1 MAFVEAINSIETK
14 AGVKGSDVYT
24 EEGVG
29 DNRVALFQM
38 LVRGLEQREIR
49 KYIRSAPEEH
59 KEDFVV
65 MAFQTRDVRGGKG
78 EKDLFYA
85 MLDGI
90 FVRWPELVEP
100 VVNLIPEY
108 GSWKD
113 LVKLLTYDFVDKTV
127 TTQVIRATA
136 KLVKEQ
142 FEKDKEAPHP
152 SLLAK
157 WLPREDSK
165 MKLQAKYF
173 AGILFPDIP
182 EGERAGQSPGRSA
195 LEASP
200 RADDRFAAYRKAV
213 STINKKLKTTE
224 INMCGGKW
232 AELEPGKI
240 PGRCMLKNRKAFLYQ
255 NKKAE
260 EEPSN
265 EDRIACR
272 NKFLEHITG
281 GKKVHAA
288 GTVYPHEIT
297 LRMRYFHSMSEDE
310 EKLLESQ
317 WATIR
322 EEAGAAGG
330 LRKVVPMCDFSGSMG
345 GIPMDVSLALGIL
358 ISEINNEA
366 FKDYILTFD
375 STPKWVSFKDC
386 KSLKEKINEAI
397 SHGLGLST
405 DFQKACDLI
414 LQRLVKCKVP
424 VEDAPDDLLVF
435 TDMGFDAACGYSSSS
450 YYTGNSYSHVTKD
463 KPWQTHCQMIRESFE
478 KHGYKMP
485 RIVIWNLRAEY
496 KDFHAKADEEGVVLL
511 SGWSPS
517 VLKAIQG
524 NGIQNQT
531 PYQALRHLLDNE
543 RYDAVRA
550 IFSKKSD
557 GEVAATGGAGKD
569 DVTESKEVSTS

>member
-1 MAFVEAINSIETK
+1 MAFIEAMNSICTK
-14 AGVKGSDVYT
+14 TGVKGSDVYT

-38 LVRGLEQREIR
+38 LVRDLEQREVR

-113 LVKLLTYDFVDKTV
+113 LVKLLTYDFVDKS
-127 TTQVIRATA
+127 TTTLVIRATA

-142 FEKDKEAPHP
+142 FEKDKTSEHP

-173 AGILFPDIP
+173 ASILFPDIP
-182 EGERAGQSPGRSA
+182 EGP
-195 LEASP
+195 
-200 RADDRFAAYRKAV
+200 DRFCAYRKAI
-213 STINKKLKTTE
+213 SAINKKLKTTE
-224 INMCGGKW
+224 ITMCGGKW

-255 NKKAE
+255 NKKGKK
-260 EEPSN
+260 EPSN

-272 NKFLEHITG
+272 DKFLAHITG
-281 GKKVHAA
+281 GGKVHAA
-288 GTVYPHEIT
+288 GTVYPHEIASR
-297 LRMRYFHSMSEDE
+297 LYHGFVSIREEE
-310 EKLLESQ
+310 EKLMEAQ
-317 WATIR
+317 WASIR
-322 EEAGAAGG
+322 EEAAAAGG
-330 LRKVVPMCDFSGSMG
+330 LHKVVPMCDFSGSMEG
-345 GIPMDVSLALGIL
+345 TPFDVSLALGIL

-366 FKDYILTFD
+366 FRDYVITFD
-375 STPKWVSFKDC
+375 STPKWLSFKDC
-386 KSLKEKINEAI
+386 TSLKEKVLKTH
-397 SHGLGLST
+397 SYGQGLST

-414 LQRLVKCKVP
+414 LKRLVECKVP
-424 VEDAPDDLLVF
+424 VEEAPEDLLVL
-435 TDMGFDAACGYSSSS
+435 TDMGFDAACASGSSSH
-450 YYTGNSYSHVTKD
+450 YTGNSYGHVTKD
-463 KPWQTHCQMIRESFE
+463 KSWQTHCQMIRASFE

-485 RIVIWNLRAEY
+485 RIVIWNLRAAY

-511 SGWSPS
+511 SGYSPS

-524 NGIQNQT
+524 SGIQNHT
-531 PYQALRHLLDNE
+531 PYQALRHILDDE

-550 IFSKKSD
+550 IFSKKAET
-557 GEVAATGGAGKD
+557 EVAAAGGAGSD
-569 DVTESKEVSTS
+569 TTEVTTS

>member
-1 MAFVEAINSIETK
+1 MAFIAAMDTVCNDTLQSYSIETK
-14 AGVKGSDVYT
+14 VGVKGSDVYT
-24 EEGVG
+24 EEGVD

-49 KYIRSAPEEH
+49 KYIRSAPEEY

-113 LVKLLTYDFVDKTV
+113 LVKLLTYDFVDKTI
-127 TTQVIRATA
+127 TTNVIRATA
-136 KLVKEQ
+136 KLVKDQ
-142 FEKDKEAPHP
+142 FEKDKEADHP

-165 MKLQAKYF
+165 MKLQAMYF
-173 AGILFPDIP
+173 ASILFPDIP
-182 EGERAGQSPGRSA
+182 EGP
-195 LEASP
+195 
-200 RADDRFAAYRKAV
+200 DRFCAYRKAI
-213 STINKKLKTTE
+213 SAINKKLNTTE
-224 INMCGGKW
+224 ITMCGGKW
-232 AELEPGKI
+232 ADLEPGKI

-255 NKKAE
+255 NNKSKK
-260 EEPSN
+260 EPTN
-265 EDRIACR
+265 EDRIACKD
-272 NKFLEHITG
+272 KFLAHITG
-281 GKKVHAA
+281 GGKVHAA
-288 GTVYPHEIT
+288 GTVYPHEIAS
-297 LRMRYFHSMSEDE
+297 RMYNASTSICDE
-310 EKLLESQ
+310 EEKVLEAQ
-317 WATIR
+317 WASIR
-322 EEAGAAGG
+322 EEVAAAGG
-330 LRKVVPMCDFSGSMG
+330 LRKVVPMCDFSGSMNG
-345 GIPMDVSLALGIL
+345 TPFDVSLALGIL

-366 FKDYILTFD
+366 FRDHIITFD
-375 STPKWVSFKDC
+375 STPNWLSFKDC
-386 KSLKEKINEAI
+386 KSLKEKILKTHSYGE
-397 SHGLGLST
+397 GLST

-414 LQRLVKCKVP
+414 LERLVECKVP
-424 VEDAPDDLLVF
+424 VEDAPEDLLVF
-435 TDMGFDAACGYSSSS
+435 TDMGFDAACGSTSS
-450 YYTGNSYSHVTKD
+450 YYTSNIYSHVVKTKS
-463 KPWQTHCQMIRESFE
+463 WQTHCQMIRESFE

-485 RIVIWNLRAEY
+485 RIVIWNLRAQY

-531 PYQALRHLLDNE
+531 PYQALRHILDDE

-550 IFSKKSD
+550 IFSKKAD
-557 GEVAATGGAGKD
+557 ATAGAG
-569 DVTESKEVSTS
+569 SSTT